1 MKTHKEIKII
11 WEYLTK
17 YRKKAYLVA
26 AIALIGS
33 VISAVIPYIYGRL
46 VDIAVVESTSI
57 KMIFGI
63 LGIWLFLS
71 LISNWTNRFSNRE
84 GENLGINASNDL
96 LLKASGHLLNLPV
109 SYHKD
114 KRIGEILQRIGRASD
129 YLHSIIEEAIFY
141 TTPQLLTVVIALG
154 ILAWV
159 EWKLSLALFF
169 IIAAYALVTVLKTRP
184 LIKWQRKLNRAYE
197 KGYGDLYDSTLN
209 IQNVKSCTSE
219 DFERKRNTKNFRNVA
234 QTFQKLI
241 KIWVNLD
248 AWQQTIFGL
257 GFVAIFGL
265 SVILLRTK
273 IISPGELV
281 MFIGYTSLTF
291 QPLARLAHSYRM
303 VKKGMAILKRALR
316 VLEVKPEEYQKKGAR
331 ELKDIKGEV
340 VFKKVEF
347 RYRKERPVLR
357 GLNFRA
363 KLGEVI
369 ALVGESGVG
378 KTTLV
383 DLISRYYIPTQGKIL
398 IDGYNIQKVN
408 LKSLRENI
416 AVVPQEIT
424 LFNDTIKNNIKYGK
438 PNATNQEIKK
448 VAKAANA
455 HEFIQ
460 KFPKKYEQIVGERG
474 IKLSTG
480 QKQRVAIARAL
491 LRDPK
496 ILILDEATSSLDT
509 KTEKLVQQALKRLIK
524 GRTTFVIAHRLST
537 ITEADKILVLEKGKV
552 AESGRHQDLM
562 KRKDGIY
569 RGLYFL
575 QSEGITKYQSFYKR
589 GE

>member
-1 MKTHKEIKII
+1 MKILKDIKII
-11 WEYLTK
+11 WEYLKK
-17 YRKKAYLVA
+17 YKKKVYLVA
-26 AIALIGS
+26 TIALIGS
-33 VISAVIPYIYGRL
+33 AISAVIPYIYGRL

-57 KMIFGI
+57 KLIFEI
-63 LGIWLFLS
+63 LGIWLLLS
-71 LISNWTNRFSNRE
+71 LVSSWTNRFSNRE
-84 GENLGINASNDL
+84 GENLGINAANNL
-96 LLKASGHLLNLPV
+96 LLEVSGHLLNLPT

-114 KRIGEILQRIGRASD
+114 KRIGEILQRVGRASD
-129 YLHSIIEEAIFY
+129 YLHSIIEETVFY
-141 TTPQLLTVVIALG
+141 VAPQLLTVVVALG

-169 IIAAYALVTVLKTRP
+169 IIAAYALVTILKTKP
-184 LIKWQRKLNRAYE
+184 IIKWQKKLNETYE

-219 DFERKRNTKNFRNVA
+219 NFERKRNAKNFENIA

-265 SVILLRTK
+265 SVILLRAK

-291 QPLARLAHSYRM
+291 QPLARLSHNYRM
-303 VKKGMAILKRALR
+303 VKKGMAIIKRALK
-316 VLEVKPEEYQKKGAR
+316 VLEEKPEEYKKEKTI
-331 ELKDIKGEV
+331 ELESIKGEV
-340 VFKKVEF
+340 VFEKVNF
-347 RYRKERPVLR
+347 RYKKQPAVLKNLSFKARP
-357 GLNFRA
+357 
-363 KLGEVI
+363 GEVI

-383 DLISRYYIPTQGKIL
+383 DLISRYYIPAKGKIL
-398 IDGYNIQKVN
+398 IDGYNIRKID
-408 LKSLRENI
+408 LKFLRDNI
-416 AVVPQEIT
+416 ATVPQEIT

-438 PNATNQEIKK
+438 PDAADEEIVKA
-448 VAKAANA
+448 AKAANA

-460 KFPKKYEQIVGERG
+460 KFPKKYNQIVGERG

-491 LRDPK
+491 LRNPK

-537 ITEADKILVLEKGKV
+537 ITEADKILVLEKGQV
-552 AESGRHQDLM
+552 AEKGRHEDLL
-562 KRKDGIY
+562 KRKDGAY
-569 RGLYFL
+569 RKLYLL
-575 QSEGITKYQSFYKR
+575 QSGGFIEEINKEGI
-589 GE
+589 